1 VADWLLST
9 LPPDPIDPDTAQ
21 YLALVASGD
30 ALEAE
35 PGLCC
40 FWPARPRLYLDRLDL
55 AMAEV
60 AADALA
66 SYNAD
71 VDARA
76 IVAGRKAIG

>member
-1 VADWLLST
+1 
-9 LPPDPIDPDTAQ
+9 
-21 YLALVASGD
+21 
-30 ALEAE
+30 
-35 PGLCC
+35 
-40 FWPARPRLYLDRLDL
+40 
-55 AMAEV
+55 MAEV